1 MWCMFTSLRLTT
13 LSTDLLRFRS
23 WIFCMVHMFRQNIDR
38 KVVIR
43 STCRKLSLTMM
54 YWKKRWEPE
63 KEGVFCSKF
72 WLFFY
77 ILWIHLQFFSP
88 ENFMDR
94 MPIIWYFMYLC
105 ITHTHI
111 YIYRVLRVM
120 FLTNRPATFFPPSI
134 FWQICVE
141 MTIRFFRPFSAE
153 AQVVFWSLQE
163 ARWPGRWTFRVFPKQ
178 VWMAAKICWKTTQTL
193 ECPAAGCGFV
203 TPHLGWHA
211 VDASM
216 TTLHMIVWV
225 GILIHRSQPGNSRL
239 KLLISTAWLL
249 IVTKLLRQ
257 KLVKS
262 WWS

>member
-23 WIFCMVHMFRQNIDR
+23 WIFCMVHMFQQNIDR

-88 ENFMDR
+88 ENFHGQNANYM
-94 MPIIWYFMYLC
+94 IFYYVYMYY
-105 ITHTHI
+105 THI
-111 YIYRVLRVM
+111 YIYRLLRVM
-120 FLTNRPATFFPPSI
+120 FLTTPPHYLFNIPSL
-134 FWQICVE
+134 FWEICVE
-141 MTIRFFRPFSAE
+141 MTIRFFRPSSAE

-178 VWMAAKICWKTTQTL
+178 VWMAAKICLKNRTN
-193 ECPAAGCGFV
+193 
-203 TPHLGWHA
+203 LG
-211 VDASM
+211 VS
-216 TTLHMIVWV
+216 
-225 GILIHRSQPGNSRL
+225 SS
-239 KLLISTAWLL
+239 WLL
-249 IVTKLLRQ
+249 ATPKCGGDMP
-257 KLVKS
+257 
-262 WWS
+262 